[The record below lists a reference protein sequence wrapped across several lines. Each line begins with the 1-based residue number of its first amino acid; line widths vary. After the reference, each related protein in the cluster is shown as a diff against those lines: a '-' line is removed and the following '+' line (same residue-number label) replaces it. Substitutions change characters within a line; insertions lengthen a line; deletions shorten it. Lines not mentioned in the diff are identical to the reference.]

1 MEEIDDLS
9 PPKPADFMEDSQT
22 ASIWSQGA
30 TAAVALTLLA
40 SCGIAI
46 NIHNPIEA
54 LGNLLFT
61 VPVTFFI
68 SWVICAFMVWV
79 FRKLNRALEAW
90 TK

>member
-9 PPKPADFMEDSQT
+9 PPKPAEFTEDSQM
-22 ASIWSQGA
+22 ASIWSQSA
-30 TAAVALTLLA
+30 TGAVALTVLA

-46 NIHNPIEA
+46 NIHNTIDA

-61 VPVTFFI
+61 VPITFFI
-68 SWVICAFMVWV
+68 SWVICAFLIWAL
-79 FRKLNRALEAW
+79 RKLEGMLEAW

>member
-1 MEEIDDLS
+1 MEEIDDLT
-9 PPKPADFMEDSQT
+9 PHKPDELREHSQI
-22 ASIWSQGA
+22 ASIWNQGA
-30 TAAVALTLLA
+30 TGAVALTLLA

-68 SWVICAFMVWV
+68 SWGICTFLLWI
-79 FRKLNRALEAW
+79 FRKLGHLLESW

>member
-22 ASIWSQGA
+22 ASIWSQSA
-30 TAAVALTLLA
+30 TAAVGLTLLA
-40 SCGIAI
+40 SCGLAV
-46 NIHNPIEA
+46 NIHNPIDA
-54 LGNLLFT
+54 LENLLFT

-68 SWVICAFMVWV
+68 LWVICAFLVWV
-79 FRKLNRALEAW
+79 FRKLSRLLEAW

>member
-1 MEEIDDLS
+1 MEEIDDLT
-9 PPKPADFMEDSQT
+9 PPKPAEFTEDSQT
-22 ASIWSQGA
+22 ASLWSQGA
-30 TAAVALTLLA
+30 TGAVALTLLA

-46 NIHNPIEA
+46 NIHNPIDA

-68 SWVICAFMVWV
+68 AWGICTFLLWVYG
-79 FRKLNRALEAW
+79 KLVPLLEAW